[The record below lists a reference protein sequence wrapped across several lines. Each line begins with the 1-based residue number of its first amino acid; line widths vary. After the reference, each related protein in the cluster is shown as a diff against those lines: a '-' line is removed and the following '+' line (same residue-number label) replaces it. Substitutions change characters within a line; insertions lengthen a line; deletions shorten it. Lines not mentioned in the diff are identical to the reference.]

1 MGETIEV
8 TAIAVDKSFFQRQA
22 KLWWLFVVFGV
33 IWAIFGIALISY
45 RAVAIDTLAYLFG
58 FMFLFA
64 GIVEIAMATQVTSWK
79 WLWGIYGVLCVG
91 AGIVTFAWPDRT
103 LYVIAVLL
111 AWFLVFS
118 GIFNFVA
125 ALAGPKDDFWW
136 LGLVLG
142 ILQFVLGAWA
152 LRGGDYPASGTAE
165 FGREMLLLL
174 NLAGIYALFK
184 GFYDIFMGFSIHS
197 AAKELDAA

>member
-1 MGETIEV
+1 M
-8 TAIAVDKSFFQRQA
+8 AIT
-22 KLWWLFVVFGV
+22 
-33 IWAIFGIALISY
+33 
-45 RAVAIDTLAYLFG
+45 TLAYLFG

-64 GIVEIAMATQVTSWK
+64 GIVELAMATQVTSWK
-79 WLWGIYGVLCVG
+79 WLWAIYGVLCIG
-91 AGIVTFAWPDRT
+91 AGIAAFAWPDRT
-103 LYVIAVLL
+103 LFVIAVLL

-152 LRGGDYPASGTAE
+152 LRGGNYPSPDSVEGT
-165 FGREMLLLL
+165 REMLLLL

-184 GFYDIFMGFSIHS
+184 GFFDIFTGFSIHS
-197 AAKELDAA
+197 AAKELDRAG

>member
-8 TAIAVDKSFFQRQA
+8 TAVTVDRGFFQRQA
-22 KLWWLFVVFGV
+22 KMWWLFVVFGV
-33 IWAIFGIALISY
+33 IWALFGMALITY
-45 RAVAIDTLAYLFG
+45 RDVAIETLAYLFG
-58 FMFLFA
+58 IMFLFA
-64 GIVEIAMATQVTSWK
+64 GVVELVMATQVTGWK
-79 WLWGIYGVLCVG
+79 WLWAIYGVLCVV
-91 AGIVTFAWPDRT
+91 AGVVTFAWPDRT
-103 LYVIAVLL
+103 LFVIAVLL

-125 ALAGPKDDFWW
+125 SLAGPTEDFWW

-152 LRGGDYPASGTAE
+152 LRGGDHPAADTLE
-165 FGREMLLLL
+165 HTREMLLLL

-184 GFYDIFMGFSIHS
+184 GFFDIFTGFSIH
-197 AAKELDAA
+197 AEAKRLGVD